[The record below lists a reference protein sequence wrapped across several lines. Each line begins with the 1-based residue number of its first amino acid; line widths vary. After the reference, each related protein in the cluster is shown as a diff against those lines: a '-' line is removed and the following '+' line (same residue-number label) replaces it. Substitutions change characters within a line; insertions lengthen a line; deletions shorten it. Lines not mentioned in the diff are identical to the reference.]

1 MSVPRPIW
9 FHIFNDLEEETDVE
23 FMEDIKSGGV

>member
-9 FHIFNDLEEETDVE
+9 FHMFNDLEETDME